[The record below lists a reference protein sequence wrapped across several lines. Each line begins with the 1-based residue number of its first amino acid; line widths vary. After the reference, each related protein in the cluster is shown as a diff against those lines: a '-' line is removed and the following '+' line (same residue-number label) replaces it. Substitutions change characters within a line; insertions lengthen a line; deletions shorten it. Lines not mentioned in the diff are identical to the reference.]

1 MATHASLSSDVWSN
15 IAGLLL
21 STCQMENVFLI
32 MDDASAELCHWA
44 GAIDRFVDCAAV
56 INFPIANYQRFQSH
70 KDKYQTSA
78 FVLSNVFDENTLEHI
93 VSTLR
98 NLKTRTC
105 FLFVPYYTSINEVRC
120 SIEASPK
127 SRWFG
132 SNLCC
137 AL

>member
-1 MATHASLSSDVWSN
+1 
-15 IAGLLL
+15 
-21 STCQMENVFLI
+21 MENVLLI

-44 GAIDRFVDCAAV
+44 GAVDRFIDCAAV
-56 INFPIANYQRFQSH
+56 IKFPIVNYHSFQSH

-78 FVLSNVFDENTLEHI
+78 FVLSNVFDEDTLEHI

-105 FLFVPYYTSINEVRC
+105 FLFVPYYTSMNEVRY

-127 SRWFG
+127 SKWFG
-132 SNLCC
+132 SNLCYT
-137 AL
+137 L